1 MNELPRAG
9 SQGRTEVQR
18 RDFLKAGVLAG
29 AAGLPALRADSAA
42 AAGPATVPPAG
53 GAWPVPPFA
62 HAGAGVAELA
72 AAQTRGELTAVGL
85 VEAYFARMDAVDSGG
100 PRLSSVIERNP
111 DAAAIAAT
119 LDAERKAGRVR
130 GPLHGI
136 PVLLKDNIDTA
147 DRMRTSAGSL
157 ALAESIAP
165 RDAFLVARLRE
176 AGAVILGKTNLSE
189 WANFRS
195 NASSSGW
202 SARGGQTKNPHALDR
217 NPCGSSSGS
226 GAAVAA
232 DLCAVA
238 VGTETDGSIIC
249 PSRACGIVGIK
260 PTVGLVSRSGIIP
273 ISRSQD
279 TAGPMARSVADAA
292 ALLSAMTGVDA
303 RDPATAAAGGH
314 VAPDYTAFLD
324 RDALRGARLGVV
336 RDMFGSNPQTLRVM
350 EEALAVLRALGAE
363 LVDPVVFPTQ
373 GKFDEDEYEVLLYE
387 FKAGIADYLATLG
400 ADAPVRTLADLIGFN
415 ERHREREMPFFG
427 QEIFLAAEEKG
438 PLTTPAYLE
447 ALARCRRMSRDEG
460 IDAVMAAHRLDA
472 CIAPSGGT
480 AHLTDLV
487 NGDYWTGVGSST
499 FAAVSGYPHVTVP
512 AGDAFGLPIGLSLFG
527 RAYSEG
533 RLIALAYAFEQATRK
548 RLAPRFLTTAAIPA

>member
-1 MNELPRAG
+1 MD
-9 SQGRTEVQR
+9 R
-18 RDFLKAGVLAG
+18 RDFLKAGVWAG
-29 AAGLPALRADSAA
+29 AAGLPALGAGRVQTA
-42 AAGPATVPPAG
+42 AAGQGAAPPPG
-53 GAWPVPPFA
+53 GAWPVPRFA
-62 HAGAGVAELA
+62 YAGASVAELA
-72 AAQTRGELTAVGL
+72 ALQARGELTAVGL
-85 VEAYFARMDAVDSGG
+85 VEEYFARMDAVDSGG
-100 PRLSSVIERNP
+100 PRLSAVIERNP
-111 DAAAIAAT
+111 DAVAIAAAR
-119 LDAERKAGRVR
+119 DAERKAGRLR

-157 ALAESIAP
+157 ALAESFAP

-195 NASSSGW
+195 TASSSGW

-232 DLCAVA
+232 ELCAVA

-260 PTVGLVSRSGIIP
+260 PTVGLVSRAGIIP

-279 TAGPMARSVADAA
+279 TAGPMARTVADAA
-292 ALLSAMTGVDA
+292 ALLSAMTGVDP
-303 RDPATAAAGGH
+303 RDPVTAASAGKA
-314 VAPDYTAFLD
+314 APDYTAFLD

-336 RDMFGSNPQTLRVM
+336 RGMFGSNPQTLRVM
-350 EEALAVLRALGAE
+350 EEALAVLRDLGAE

-373 GKFDEDEYEVLLYE
+373 GKFDQDEYEVLLYE
-387 FKAGIADYLATLG
+387 FKAGIAEYLATLG
-400 ADAPVRTLADLIGFN
+400 PEAPVRTLADLIAFN

-427 QEIFLAAEEKG
+427 HDIFLAAEDKG

-447 ALARCRRMSRDEG
+447 ALERCRRMSRDEG
-460 IDAVMAAHRLDA
+460 IDAVMAEHRLDA
-472 CIAPSGGT
+472 LVAPSGGT

-499 FAAVSGYPHVTVP
+499 FPAVSGYPHVTVP

-527 RAYSEG
+527 RAFSEG
-533 RLIALAYAFEQATRK
+533 RLIALAYAFEQVTRA
-548 RLAPRFLTTAAIPA
+548 RLEPRFLTTAAIPA